1 MQREENMGLIATR
14 RGLIASAAAFGI
26 AGKASAQG
34 MREIRIGLASRSMA
48 STVSRTADE
57 MGLFAKHGLK
67 PNFIILDSANGSTM
81 ALIARSID
89 FAQAGS
95 ADAIAAQSRGQKIVI
110 VVNDV
115 KGLIAS
121 MVLSKKTVDRLGIS
135 PNAPLNE
142 RLKALDGLT
151 IASTSATSAFVISY
165 GQAAKS
171 VGAKIRFTYMSL
183 PNMGAA
189 METGAIDGFTGT
201 APFWAFPI
209 QKGNAVLWINGP
221 KGELP
226 AEYIPATSGVL
237 DTTRDYADSHPD
249 IVRDVAAAMA
259 DFSKAAAD
267 RPDEVKAALLKVY
280 PEFDAKMVDLLFSV
294 EGEAFKTLPLTPAD
308 MAHEIA
314 FVKMGGA
321 APPEI
326 DNIKPGDMLF

>member
-1 MQREENMGLIATR
+1 MGLLATR
-14 RGLIASAAAFGI
+14 RSILVGTAA
-26 AGKASAQG
+26 
-34 MREIRIGLASRSMA
+34 IGLARPVLAQGPREITIGLSSKSLSA
-48 STVSRTADE
+48 TVSRTADE

-67 PNFIILDSANGSTM
+67 PKFVTLDSANGSTV
-81 ALIARSID
+81 ALISGSID

-110 VVNDV
+110 IANDV
-115 KGLIAS
+115 AGLVAS
-121 MVLSKKTVDRLGIS
+121 LVLSKKTVERLGVS

-142 RLKALDGLT
+142 RLKALDGLV

-165 GQAAKS
+165 GQAAKA

-189 METGAIDGFTGT
+189 LETGAIDGFTGT

-209 QKGNAVLWINGP
+209 QKGNGVFWINGP
-221 KGELP
+221 NGELP
-226 AEYIPATSGVL
+226 AEFRPATSGVL
-237 DTTRDYADSHPD
+237 DTTREYADAHPD
-249 IVRDVAAAMA
+249 IVKSVAAAMA
-259 DFSKAAAD
+259 DFAKAAAD
-267 RPDEVKAALLKVY
+267 HPNDVKAAIARVY
-280 PEFDAKMVDLLFSV
+280 PEFDAKMVELLFSV
-294 EGEAFKTLPLTPAD
+294 EGETFAAKPLTAAD

-326 DNIKPGDMLF
+326 DNIKPGDMLYP